1 MSVYVSMLRGINV
14 GGQRKVRM
22 EELLEVY
29 RKAGLREARSYVQSG
44 NVVFGYDGR
53 ADALAG
59 KLETGIL
66 KAFGFPVVVI
76 IRTPEE
82 LGNVV
87 RGNPFLEEDNSK
99 LHVTFFS
106 AGPGRDSL
114 KALEGVKSGRDRFAV
129 IGKEAYLFCP
139 DGYGRTKYSN
149 DFFERK
155 LGLSATT
162 RNWNTVNRL
171 LEMAEEAG

>member
-1 MSVYVSMLRGINV
+1 
-14 GGQRKVRM
+14 
-22 EELLEVY
+22 
-29 RKAGLREARSYVQSG
+29 
-44 NVVFGYDGR
+44 
-53 ADALAG
+53 
-59 KLETGIL
+59 
-66 KAFGFPVVVI
+66 
-76 IRTPEE
+76 
-82 LGNVV
+82 
-87 RGNPFLEEDNSK
+87 
-99 LHVTFFS
+99 VTFFS